1 MRSRSA
7 APSAP
12 AFMNET
18 GRIGE
23 DGPVRVNRS
32 LIGRDGTHVRCYS
45 ISNAIRSATDM
56 RELHLEHLCSR
67 IWLKV
72 SSVPFDQRGI

>member
-7 APSAP
+7 APAAP
-12 AFMNET
+12 AFMKET

-32 LIGRDGTHVRCYS
+32 LIGRDGTHVNNY
-45 ISNAIRSATDM
+45 
-56 RELHLEHLCSR
+56 
-67 IWLKV
+67 
-72 SSVPFDQRGI
+72 